1 MSRLRC
7 RDMDE
12 QPERLSHALADR
24 YSVEREVGRGGMATV
39 FLAHDLRHDRKVAI
53 KVLHPELAAAVG
65 SDRFLAE
72 IRVTANLQHPHIL
85 PLFDSGEADGH
96 VFYVM
101 PFVEGES
108 LQDKLNRERQLPVE
122 EAIRI
127 AVDVADALDYAH
139 RHDVIHRDIKPGN
152 ILLQEGRALVAD
164 FGIALAV
171 RAAEGARLTQTGV
184 PIGTPKYMSPEQAKG
199 ERTADA
205 RSDLYSLG
213 CVLYEMLAGES
224 PHTGDSVEEVL
235 IKKLTQTPLP
245 VRARRDTVP
254 AHMDAALAKVLAK
267 LPADR
272 FRTALEFK
280 AGLTDVGPSG
290 VAAVAPTKVPKG
302 SGRPWRR
309 RFIVAAAVATV
320 AVVTAV
326 VAYLRP
332 MGRFDAEEGV
342 AVRRWMVQLPDSAPL
357 AFVGSHPLALGRKA
371 LDISSDGSLI
381 AFSGQEA
388 STTRL
393 YIRPIGAFDSSPVAG
408 TEGAY
413 DPFFSP
419 DGEWVAFFAGDEL
432 KKVSLSGGAPVS
444 LARAA
449 NPTGGTWTDDGW
461 IAFGVEEGHRLLWVP
476 ENGGAPEERYSENQ
490 MSLEWGEPLA
500 LPGGATMIYTYQGR
514 VRGLFLETGERVDIV
529 AGTAP
534 RYADSG
540 HLLYTMGGQLLASPF
555 DPESLRTTGPPFPV
569 LDDMRIEWHGAAY
582 YEVAANGTM
591 VYASGTW
598 AEIGLLVWVDRAG
611 ARDFLPFDAA
621 RYGRFELSPDGRR
634 LAVSAG
640 VTRFNILVLDLETGR
655 ATPLTSDDLSQF
667 PLWSSDGQSV
677 AFQRLGDTRILGK
690 RVDSL
695 EPAEL
700 LAEVGASPMPTWW
713 SADGR
718 TLLVDVVDEGSWS
731 IYQVST
737 DEGSSPEPFLSTGFN
752 EWGAVLDPGGEW
764 VAYTSDEPGRYEVFV
779 EPYPRTGRRWQVS
792 TDGGEEPYWAADGS
806 VLYYRSGTRLMS
818 LPISPGSGF
827 QAGVPEL
834 FVQEDR
840 WLNVGGRSYVVSPD
854 GARSL
859 IILSPE
865 ERTADRL
872 NVVENWFQEL
882 RRLAAIGG

>member
-1 MSRLRC
+1 MV
-7 RDMDE
+7 E

-24 YSVEREVGRGGMATV
+24 YTVEHEVGRGGMATV
-39 FLAHDLRHDRKVAI
+39 YLAHDLRHDRKVAI
-53 KVLHPELAAAVG
+53 KVLHAELAAAVG
-65 SDRFLAE
+65 ADRFLAE
-72 IRVTANLQHPHIL
+72 IKVTANLQHPHIL
-85 PLFDSGEADGH
+85 PLFDSGEAAGH

-108 LQDKLNRERQLPVE
+108 LRDKLERERQLPVE
-122 EAIRI
+122 EAISI
-127 AVDVADALDYAH
+127 TADVADALHYAH

-171 RAAEGARLTQTGV
+171 SAAESARLTQAGV
-184 PIGTPKYMSPEQAKG
+184 PIGTPRYMSPEQAKG
-199 ERTADA
+199 ERTPDA
-205 RSDLYSLG
+205 RGDLYSLG
-213 CVLYEMLAGES
+213 CVLYEMLTGEA
-224 PHTGDSVEEVL
+224 PHTGETVQEVL
-235 IKKLTQTPLP
+235 LKKLTQPP
-245 VRARRDTVP
+245 SSVRERRDTVP
-254 AHMDAALAKVLAK
+254 AHVEAALAKVLAK

-272 FRTALEFK
+272 FRTAEEFK
-280 AGLTDVGPSG
+280 AALTNPSWAGG
-290 VAAVAPTKVPKG
+290 VQPESAATANATNLV
-302 SGRPWRR
+302 WRR
-309 RFIVAAAVATV
+309 RFIVAAVATTV

-326 VAYLRP
+326 AAYLRP
-332 MGRFDAEEGV
+332 INRSDVEQGV
-342 AVRRWMVQLPDSAPL
+342 AVGRWMVQLPDSAPL
-357 AFVGSHPLALGRKA
+357 AFVGSHPLGLGRRA
-371 LDISSDGSLI
+371 LDISPDGSLI

-388 STTRL
+388 SSTKL

-432 KKVSLSGGAPVS
+432 KKVALSGGAPVS

-449 NPTGGTWTDDGW
+449 NPTGGTWTEDGW
-461 IAFGVEEGHRLLWVP
+461 IVFGVEEGQRLLWVP
-476 ENGGAPEERYSENQ
+476 ENGGSPEQRYSENSV
-490 MSLEWGEPLA
+490 SLEWSEPQI
-500 LPGGATMIYTYQGR
+500 LPGGETMLYTYAGR
-514 VRGLFLETGERVDIV
+514 VRGLFLDTGKRVDIV

-540 HLLYTMGGQLLASPF
+540 YLLYTVGGQLLASPF
-555 DPESLRTTGPPFPV
+555 DPGSLRTIGPPFPV
-569 LDDMRIEWHGAAY
+569 LDDLHIEWHGAAH
-582 YEVAANGTM
+582 YEVAANGTL

-598 AEIGLLVWVDRAG
+598 AEIGLLVWVDGAG
-611 ARDFLPFDAA
+611 AREFLPFDAA
-621 RYGRFELSPDGRR
+621 RYGRFELSPDGQR
-634 LAVSAG
+634 LAVSVG
-640 VTRFNILVLDLETGR
+640 RTRFNILILDLETGR
-655 ATPLTSDDLSQF
+655 ATRLTSDDLSQF

-677 AFQRLGDTRILGK
+677 AFQQLGDTGIHWK
-690 RVDSL
+690 RVDSG

-713 SADGR
+713 SADGS

-737 DEGSSPEPFLSTGFN
+737 DAQPRLEPFLSTGFN
-752 EWGAVLDPGGEW
+752 EWGAVLDPRGDW
-764 VAYTSDEPGRYEVFV
+764 VAYTSDEPGRFEVFV

-792 TDGGEEPYWAADGS
+792 TDGGEEPYWAMDGG

-818 LPISPGSGF
+818 VPILPDSEF
-827 QAGVPEL
+827 RAGVPEL

-865 ERTADRL
+865 ERTVDRL

-882 RRLAAIGG
+882 RRLAAKDG